1 MELLIRL
8 LVALLVIA
16 SLWVTLRLLRSRGV
30 LTLPGV
36 SLGSNKA
43 RRIELEERLMVS
55 SQHGVCLLKIDG
67 CPYILSIGPGATSLL
82 PGVERLGRE
91 RL

>member
-30 LTLPGV
+30 LNLPGV
-36 SLGSNKA
+36 SLGSSKA

-55 SQHGVCLLKIDG
+55 SQHGVCLLRIDG
-67 CPYILSIGPGATSLL
+67 RPYILSIGPGATSLL
-82 PGVERLGRE
+82 PGAERLGRE
-91 RL
+91 HL